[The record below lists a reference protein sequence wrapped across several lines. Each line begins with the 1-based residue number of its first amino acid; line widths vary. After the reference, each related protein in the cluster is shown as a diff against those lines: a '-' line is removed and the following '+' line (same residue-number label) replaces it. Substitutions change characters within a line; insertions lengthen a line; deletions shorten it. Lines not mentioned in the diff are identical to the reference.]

1 MIPMKTQLTGAEF
14 LASRSTALLADEPR
28 VGKTGA
34 ALLALKKLGLPQR
47 EPILIVTTAS
57 GRAVW
62 RRAVKDWL
70 DLPAYVVGDGKRDC
84 EPFYVVSW
92 DQIRQSAVYAMLS
105 ACRFAV
111 AILDEDHRA
120 KNPETK
126 TAQAIYGRFNKHGDR
141 VAKGLASDI
150 PRVWHLSGTPC
161 PHDLGDTWCRLR
173 SSASHILLDKQHY
186 DPLWPN
192 VISFDAFRAR
202 YCVMRP
208 KKLSAWRTIMVVMG
222 GKNEAELRERIGDW
236 MLRRT
241 QKDVGIRPPVQEL
254 MPLIVSPA
262 QRRELAVDRDT
273 REIIEAIEA
282 GSTRELEMELGPLR
296 RITGRIK
303 AEAVIAA
310 AKEWLE
316 DNSSDKLVLAYYHR
330 EVGDLLMAGLDAFTP
345 MRIDGSTGGAFREI
359 AQQRFSTD
367 PKVRVFLAQIDAA
380 GEAIDLSAA
389 PELWF
394 CETTFSPKAMKQ
406 MASRISNVNQT
417 KNTFVKVAFI
427 EGSIDEAIQASL
439 LRLWL
444 SIKEVVR

>member
-47 EPILIVTTAS
+47 EPVLIVTTAS

-70 DLPAYVVGDGKRDC
+70 GVDANVFGDDKNDSRIIIFSWNQVQRVELLKHFVNLRFDL
-84 EPFYVVSW
+84 
-92 DQIRQSAVYAMLS
+92 
-105 ACRFAV
+105 

-120 KNPETK
+120 KNPDTK
-126 TAQAIYGRFNKHGDR
+126 TAQAVYGKFDNRGNR
-141 VAKGLASDI
+141 IANGLITNI

-161 PHDLGDTWCRLR
+161 PHDLGDMWCRLR
-173 SSASHILLDKQHY
+173 SSAPSLLCETHVGGSV
-186 DPLWPN
+186 WPR
-192 VISFDAFRAR
+192 VMSFDAFRAR

-262 QRRELAVDRDT
+262 QRRELVADRDA
-273 REIIEAIEA
+273 REIIEAIES
-282 GSTRELEMELGPLR
+282 GSTRELEIELGPLR

-316 DNSSDKLVLAYYHR
+316 DNTSDKLVLAYYHR
-330 EVGDLLMAGLDAFTP
+330 EVGDLLMAGLDDFVP
-345 MRIDGSTGGAFREI
+345 MRIDGSTGGAFREV

-394 CETTFSPKAMKQ
+394 VESVFSPKSMKQ
-406 MASRISNVNQT
+406 MASRISNVSQT
-417 KNTFVKVAFI
+417 KNTFVRVCYI
-427 EGSIDEAIQASL
+427 DGSIDEAIQASL
-439 LRLWL
+439 LRLWQ
-444 SIKEVVR
+444 SIREVVR